1 MKKIT
6 LNIKS
11 VCVISGQGSDK
22 IYFELENDK
31 ELCEK
36 ALGPEIA
43 KFNSASLQ
51 LETAKGHGENM
62 VKAFGLEVDRFV
74 DIEHERVKSN
84 ER

>member
-1 MKKIT
+1 MKTLT

-11 VCVISGQGSDK
+11 VCVISGQGTDK

-43 KFNSASLQ
+43 KFNSFCLRV
-51 LETAKGHGENM
+51 ETARGYGQKTVE
-62 VKAFGLEVDRFV
+62 AFGLEIDRFV
-74 DIEHERVKSN
+74 DI
-84 ER
+84 